1 MSDARGPRVSVLL
14 PCWDAEPFLP
24 DCIASLDAQSERRFE
39 VLALDDGSTDGTR
52 PLLAAWAGRDP
63 RVRLVDRDGSGV
75 IAALRRLSREARA
88 PIIARMDADDIA
100 RPGRF
105 AAQLRLLA
113 EHPGIAACGTGVR
126 YFPRPAPGSGYL
138 RYEAWL
144 NSLIGPAAIER
155 DLFVECPIA
164 HPTLMVRRAAF
175 EAVGGYR
182 DTDGPEDYDLILR
195 LAAAFGSG
203 QPDAEAGHGLANVP
217 EILHEWRLGAHRLSE
232 RSLRYAPEAFRRLKA
247 AFLSAGRLPP
257 GRPLVIWG
265 AGRVGKAFART
276 WLETDGTFEAFVD
289 PDPRKIG
296 QNIHGATVIRPS
308 DLETFAA
315 SARPY
320 VLLAVG
326 TPGARDEI
334 RGALDGM
341 NFKEIVDYRAVA

>member
-14 PCWDAEPFLP
+14 PCRDAEPFLA
-24 DCIASLDAQSERRFE
+24 DCIASLGAQSERRFE
-39 VLALDDGSTDGTR
+39 VLALDDGSTDGTGS
-52 PLLAAWAGRDP
+52 LLDAWAGRDP
-63 RVRLVDRDGSGV
+63 RVRLVDGGGSGV
-75 IAALRRLSREARA
+75 VAALRRLSREARA

-113 EHPGIAACGTGVR
+113 EHPGTAACGTGVR
-126 YFPRPAPGSGYL
+126 YFPRPAPGSGYR

-144 NSLIGPAAIER
+144 NGLAGPAAIER

-182 DTDGPEDYDLILR
+182 ETDGPEDYDLILR
-195 LAAAFGSG
+195 LAAA
-203 QPDAEAGHGLANVP
+203 GHGLANVP
-217 EILHEWRLGAHRLSE
+217 ETLHEWRLGSHRLSE
-232 RSLRYAPEAFRRLKA
+232 RSSRYAPEAFRRLKA

-276 WLETDGTFEAFVD
+276 WLESDGTFDAFVD
-289 PDPRKIG
+289 LDPRKIG
-296 QNIHGATVIRPS
+296 QNIHGATVIRPA
-308 DLETFAA
+308 DLATFGAP
-315 SARPY
+315 ARPY

-334 RGALDGM
+334 REALGGL